1 MRIGI
6 FSDIHGNLEAL
17 DTVLKYLKE
26 NNIHKYICLGDI
38 VGYGPNPNECVERIR
53 ELKCPVVMGNHDY
66 VAIGKGD
73 VTLFN
78 VTARNA
84 IEWTQGQ
91 LTKENLD
98 FLSTLPFIYRT
109 KHLIAVHSTPRDPER
124 WEYVLTMDSAL
135 QNMEYY
141 TEPVCFIGHS
151 HTPFFLELDTKGNA
165 QIIKDNPMIL
175 KDDYRYLVNAGS
187 VGQPRDNN
195 PKSAFA
201 IYDTTQKTITLLRV
215 AYDIST
221 TQEKIINAELPIQL
235 AQRLQNGF

>member
-6 FSDIHGNLEAL
+6 FSDIHGNFEALEA
-17 DTVLKYLKE
+17 VLKYFKD

-38 VGYGPNPNECVERIR
+38 VGYGPSPNECVEAVKG
-53 ELKCPVVMGNHDY
+53 LKCPVVLGNHDY

-73 VTLFN
+73 VSLFN

-84 IEWTQGQ
+84 IEWTQKQ
-91 LTKENLD
+91 LTGENLD
-98 FLSTLPFIYRT
+98 FLRTLPFIYRT
-109 KHLIAVHSTPRDPER
+109 KQLIAVHSTPREPER
-124 WEYVLTMDSAL
+124 WEYVLTMDAAL

-151 HTPFFLELDTKGNA
+151 HAPFFLELDPEGNP
-165 QIIKDNPMIL
+165 QLIRDNPMII
-175 KDDYRYLVNAGS
+175 KDKYRYMVNVGS

-201 IYDTTQKTITLLRV
+201 LYDTTQKTVTLLRV
-215 AYDIST
+215 PYNIAI
-221 TQEKIINAELPIQL
+221 TQEKIIKAELPIQL